1 MTRKPQLTQGR
12 LGLNWLTGLRTTRN
26 FCMQVCIRE
35 ESEVSFI
42 FFNTFTYYLEAS
54 QKRMKKKEV
63 SSNDHEIQL

>member
-1 MTRKPQLTQGR
+1 
-12 LGLNWLTGLRTTRN
+12 
-26 FCMQVCIRE
+26 MQVCIRE